1 MPTGTLMRNTIRQPV
16 ERMLASMRTPARIG
30 AAIADRPMTGP
41 KLPNTLPS
49 SSGGKT
55 SLSRPKPCGISSA
68 PNPPWSARITM
79 SASAEGATAHS
90 ADISVK
96 PKEPIRKSRRR
107 PKMSPR
113 RAPVTSRT
121 AKLSV

>member
-1 MPTGTLMRNTIRQPV
+1 
-16 ERMLASMRTPARIG
+16 MRTPARIG

-41 KLPNTLPS
+41 KLAKTLPS
-49 SSGGKT
+49 SSVGKT
-55 SLSRPKPCGISSA
+55 SLSRPKPWGMSSA
-68 PNPPWSARITM
+68 PNPPWSARVTIRS
-79 SASAEGATAHS
+79 SADGATAHR

-96 PKEPIRKSRRR
+96 PNEPIRNSRRR

-113 RAPVTSRT
+113 RAPVTSST